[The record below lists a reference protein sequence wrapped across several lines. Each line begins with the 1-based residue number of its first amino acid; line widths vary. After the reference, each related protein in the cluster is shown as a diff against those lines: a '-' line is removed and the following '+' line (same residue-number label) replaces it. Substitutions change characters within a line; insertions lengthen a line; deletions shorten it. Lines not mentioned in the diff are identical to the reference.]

1 MGGVAGVALFVLVVV
16 VLGVIAPL
24 YFSLGF
30 MTLRVLLTYTC
41 LPFLV
46 VPPIVAESVAGEREL
61 KPESRVQRRDW
72 LYGKVGAGALYGWAS
87 VWFILAL
94 AIASL
99 RASVGRFLPPSAPF
113 GLGLV
118 LLSLASSL
126 FAAAF
131 AAAVSMGARSVKGA
145 KRTMRQGVLLLLIV
159 VIFLWRQSWPWA
171 RRLAVP
177 ETGAGFLEFSV
188 VISVVL
194 AGFSAGLVRLALHAS
209 DTAEIRLNL

>member
-1 MGGVAGVALFVLVVV
+1 VLVVV

-41 LPFLV
+41 LPFLL

-61 KPESRVQRRDW
+61 KPESRAQRRDW
-72 LYGKVGAGALYGWAS
+72 LYGKVGAGALYGWVS

-94 AIASL
+94 AITSL
-99 RASVGRFLPPSAPF
+99 SASVGGFLPPSPPV

-118 LLSLASSL
+118 LLSLASSV
-126 FAAAF
+126 FAASF

-159 VIFLWRQSWPWA
+159 IIFLSRQSWPWA

-177 ETGAGFLEFSV
+177 ETGTGFLEFSV

-194 AGFSAGLVRLALHAS
+194 AGFSAGLVKLALHAS